1 MNPMILLQIF
11 VLLFAVVVHEF
22 AHGWVAYK
30 CGDSTAGDMGRLT
43 LNPLPHIDPFMT
55 IIMPILA
62 YLTIGFVIGGAKPVP
77 INPNNFRNPKRDM
90 VLVSLAG
97 CTSNFITA
105 IFFAFLIRS
114 GIAGIASVFTM
125 LCIYGVLINILLGV
139 FNLIPIPPLD
149 GSKILVAI
157 LPYKQ
162 MMTYLKFERFGF
174 ILIILFV
181 YSGLFRMIFNYVIMP
196 LASLMIGSVL

>member
-1 MNPMILLQIF
+1 MILLQIF
-11 VLLFAVVVHEF
+11 VLLLAVVIHEV

-30 CGDSTAGDMGRLT
+30 CGDTTARDMGRLT

-62 YLTIGFVIGGAKPVP
+62 YLTIEFVVGGAKPVP
-77 INPNNFRNPKRDM
+77 INPNNFRDPKRDII
-90 VLVSLAG
+90 LVSLAG
-97 CTSNFITA
+97 CTANFITA
-105 IFFAFLIRS
+105 FFFAILIQL
-114 GIAGIASVFTM
+114 GIAKIMPALTM

-149 GSKILVAI
+149 GSKILMSI

-162 MMTYLKFERFGF
+162 MITYLKFERFGF
-174 ILIILFV
+174 ILIILFI
-181 YSGLFRMIFNYVIMP
+181 YSGLFRLIVSYVIMP
-196 LASLMIGSVL
+196 LTSLMTGMKL

>member
-1 MNPMILLQIF
+1 MILLQIF
-11 VLLFAVVVHEF
+11 VLLFAVVIHEV

-30 CGDSTAGDMGRLT
+30 CGDPTAHSMGRLT
-43 LNPLPHIDPFMT
+43 LNPLPHIDLFMT

-77 INPNNFRNPKRDM
+77 INPNNFRDPKRDM
-90 VLVSLAG
+90 ILVSLAG
-97 CTSNFITA
+97 CAANFAAA
-105 IFFAFLIRS
+105 IFFAILIQL
-114 GIAGIASVFTM
+114 GIAKIIPAFTM

-149 GSKILVAI
+149 GSKILVSI
-157 LPYKQ
+157 LPYRQ

-196 LASLMIGSVL
+196 LASLMTGMKL

>member
-1 MNPMILLQIF
+1 MILLQIL
-11 VLLFAVVVHEF
+11 VLLFAIVVHEV
-22 AHGWVAYK
+22 AHGWVAYR
-30 CGDSTAGDMGRLT
+30 CGDSTARDMGRLT

-62 YLTIGFVIGGAKPVP
+62 YLTVGFVIGGAKPVP
-77 INPNNFRNPKRDM
+77 INPNNFRNSKRDII
-90 VLVSLAG
+90 LVSLAG
-97 CTSNFITA
+97 CVANFIMA
-105 IFFAFLIRS
+105 IFFAILIQL
-114 GIAGIASVFTM
+114 GIAKIAHAFTM

-149 GSKILVAI
+149 GSKILMSI

-162 MMTYLKFERFGF
+162 MITYLKFERFGF

-181 YSGLFRMIFNYVIMP
+181 YSGLFGLVFNYVIMP
-196 LASLMIGSVL
+196 LSSLMTGMELKL